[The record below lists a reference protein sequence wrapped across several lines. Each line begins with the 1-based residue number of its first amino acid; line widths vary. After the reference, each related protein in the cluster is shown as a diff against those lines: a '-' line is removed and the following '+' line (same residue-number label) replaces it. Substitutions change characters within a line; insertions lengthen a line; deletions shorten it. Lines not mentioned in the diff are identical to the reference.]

1 MEPERLIRLDSGKNL
16 GKLDA
21 MVTDVDAISKAKT
34 LERREQSLIMSKKKM
49 KTTPNCD
56 SAIAMTK
63 PQENVQPQAS
73 NSADTSTLINL
84 LANKEDHARY
94 QDEKWMENSRVSK
107 NQAAILTL
115 VQALGPNIETKTDTL
130 KLLLEAYKHA

>member
-1 MEPERLIRLDSGKNL
+1 VEPERLIRLDSGKNL

>member
-1 MEPERLIRLDSGKNL
+1 MQEAEKKRKRLNSVLNSKEA
-16 GKLDA
+16 KLKDQA
-21 MVTDVDAISKAKT
+21 KELAAKAKI
-34 LERREQSLIMSKKKM
+34 LERREQSLVMSKKKM

-63 PQENVQPQAS
+63 PQENVLPQAS

-107 NQAAILTL
+107 TKQQYLFSCRL
-115 VQALGPNIETKTDTL
+115 WVQTL
-130 KLLLEAYKHA
+130 KRKQIH

>member
-1 MEPERLIRLDSGKNL
+1 
-16 GKLDA
+16 
-21 MVTDVDAISKAKT
+21 
-34 LERREQSLIMSKKKM
+34 MSKKKM

-63 PQENVQPQAS
+63 PQENVLPQVS
-73 NSADTSTLINL
+73 NSAYTSTLINL

-115 VQALGPNIETKTDTL
+115 VQALGPNIETKTDIL
-130 KLLLEAYKHA
+130 KLLLEAYKQC